1 MDSLKVSFASLFN
14 YGLSLAE
21 VSLILQCLVAVMTII
36 YLGYKIKNI
45 REIQML
51 KKVVLAKI
59 IDKAKDHIVEEYQ
72 DEFIS
77 YIQSDELK
85 EELATKIN
93 KKLNLPFLNESQEQ
107 ELLEK
112 MIDWLTDVLEDL
124 AKK

>member
-1 MDSLKVSFASLFN
+1 
-14 YGLSLAE
+14 
-21 VSLILQCLVAVMTII
+21 
-36 YLGYKIKNI
+36 
-45 REIQML
+45 ML

-72 DEFIS
+72 DEFIG
-77 YIQSDELK
+77 YVQSDELK

-93 KKLNLPFLNESQEQ
+93 KKMNLPFLNEEQEQ

-112 MIDWLTDVLEDL
+112 LIDWVTDILEDI

>member
-1 MDSLKVSFASLFN
+1 
-14 YGLSLAE
+14 
-21 VSLILQCLVAVMTII
+21 
-36 YLGYKIKNI
+36 
-45 REIQML
+45 ML
-51 KKVVLAKI
+51 KKVVLAKF

>member
-1 MDSLKVSFASLFN
+1 
-14 YGLSLAE
+14 
-21 VSLILQCLVAVMTII
+21 
-36 YLGYKIKNI
+36 
-45 REIQML
+45 ML

-93 KKLNLPFLNESQEQ
+93 KKLNSPNIIVIILAIIA
-107 ELLEK
+107 LLVASK
-112 MIDWLTDVLEDL
+112 GFGILYLL
-124 AKK
+124 K

>member
-1 MDSLKVSFASLFN
+1 
-14 YGLSLAE
+14 
-21 VSLILQCLVAVMTII
+21 
-36 YLGYKIKNI
+36 
-45 REIQML
+45 ML

-72 DEFIS
+72 DELIG
-77 YIQSDELK
+77 YVQSDELK

-93 KKLNLPFLNESQEQ
+93 KKLNLPFLNERQEQ

-112 MIDWLTDVLEDL
+112 LIDWVTDILEDL

>member
-1 MDSLKVSFASLFN
+1 
-14 YGLSLAE
+14 
-21 VSLILQCLVAVMTII
+21 
-36 YLGYKIKNI
+36 
-45 REIQML
+45 ML

-72 DEFIS
+72 DEFIG
-77 YIQSDELK
+77 YVQSDELK

-93 KKLNLPFLNESQEQ
+93 KKLNLPFLNEEQEQ

-112 MIDWLTDVLEDL
+112 LIDWVTDILEDL

>member
-1 MDSLKVSFASLFN
+1 
-14 YGLSLAE
+14 
-21 VSLILQCLVAVMTII
+21 
-36 YLGYKIKNI
+36 
-45 REIQML
+45 ML

-112 MIDWLTDVLEDL
+112 MSDWLTDVLEDL

>member
-1 MDSLKVSFASLFN
+1 
-14 YGLSLAE
+14 
-21 VSLILQCLVAVMTII
+21 
-36 YLGYKIKNI
+36 
-45 REIQML
+45 ML

-59 IDKAKDHIVEEYQ
+59 IDKAKDHIVKEYQ

>member
-1 MDSLKVSFASLFN
+1 
-14 YGLSLAE
+14 
-21 VSLILQCLVAVMTII
+21 
-36 YLGYKIKNI
+36 
-45 REIQML
+45 ML

-85 EELATKIN
+85 EQLATKIN
-93 KKLNLPFLNESQEQ
+93 KKINLPFLNEEQEQ

-112 MIDWLTDVLEDL
+112 LVDWITDVLEDI

>member
-1 MDSLKVSFASLFN
+1 
-14 YGLSLAE
+14 
-21 VSLILQCLVAVMTII
+21 
-36 YLGYKIKNI
+36 
-45 REIQML
+45 ML

-112 MIDWLTDVLEDL
+112 MIDWLTDILEDL

>member
-1 MDSLKVSFASLFN
+1 
-14 YGLSLAE
+14 
-21 VSLILQCLVAVMTII
+21 
-36 YLGYKIKNI
+36 
-45 REIQML
+45 ML

-72 DEFIS
+72 DEFIG
-77 YIQSDELK
+77 YVQSDELK

-93 KKLNLPFLNESQEQ
+93 KKLNLPFLNEKQEQ

-112 MIDWLTDVLEDL
+112 LIDWVTDILEDL

>member
-1 MDSLKVSFASLFN
+1 
-14 YGLSLAE
+14 
-21 VSLILQCLVAVMTII
+21 
-36 YLGYKIKNI
+36 
-45 REIQML
+45 ML

-72 DEFIS
+72 DEFIG

>member
-1 MDSLKVSFASLFN
+1 
-14 YGLSLAE
+14 
-21 VSLILQCLVAVMTII
+21 
-36 YLGYKIKNI
+36 
-45 REIQML
+45 ML

-85 EELATKIN
+85 EQLATKIN
-93 KKLNLPFLNESQEQ
+93 NRLNLPFLTEPQEQ

-112 MIDWLTDVLEDL
+112 MIDWLTDILEDL

>member
-1 MDSLKVSFASLFN
+1 
-14 YGLSLAE
+14 
-21 VSLILQCLVAVMTII
+21 
-36 YLGYKIKNI
+36 
-45 REIQML
+45 ML

-72 DEFIS
+72 DEFIG
-77 YIQSDELK
+77 YVQSDELK

-93 KKLNLPFLNESQEQ
+93 KKLNLPFLNEEQEQ

-112 MIDWLTDVLEDL
+112 LIDWTTDVLEDI

>member
-1 MDSLKVSFASLFN
+1 
-14 YGLSLAE
+14 
-21 VSLILQCLVAVMTII
+21 
-36 YLGYKIKNI
+36 
-45 REIQML
+45 ML

-107 ELLEK
+107 
-112 MIDWLTDVLEDL
+112 
-124 AKK
+124 

>member
-1 MDSLKVSFASLFN
+1 
-14 YGLSLAE
+14 
-21 VSLILQCLVAVMTII
+21 
-36 YLGYKIKNI
+36 
-45 REIQML
+45 ML

-112 MIDWLTDVLEDL
+112 MIDWLTDVL
-124 AKK
+124 

>member
-1 MDSLKVSFASLFN
+1 
-14 YGLSLAE
+14 
-21 VSLILQCLVAVMTII
+21 
-36 YLGYKIKNI
+36 
-45 REIQML
+45 ML

-72 DEFIS
+72 DEFIG
-77 YIQSDELK
+77 YVQSDELK

-93 KKLNLPFLNESQEQ
+93 KKLNLPFLNEEQEQ

-112 MIDWLTDVLEDL
+112 LIDWVTDILEDI

>member
-1 MDSLKVSFASLFN
+1 
-14 YGLSLAE
+14 
-21 VSLILQCLVAVMTII
+21 
-36 YLGYKIKNI
+36 
-45 REIQML
+45 ML

-72 DEFIS
+72 DEFIG
-77 YIQSDELK
+77 YVQSDELK

-93 KKLNLPFLNESQEQ
+93 KKLNLPFLNEKQEQ

-112 MIDWLTDVLEDL
+112 LIDWITDILEDL

>member
-1 MDSLKVSFASLFN
+1 
-14 YGLSLAE
+14 
-21 VSLILQCLVAVMTII
+21 
-36 YLGYKIKNI
+36 
-45 REIQML
+45 ML

>member
-1 MDSLKVSFASLFN
+1 
-14 YGLSLAE
+14 
-21 VSLILQCLVAVMTII
+21 
-36 YLGYKIKNI
+36 
-45 REIQML
+45 ML
-51 KKVVLAKI
+51 KKAVLANI
-59 IDKAKDHIVEEYQ
+59 IDKAKDHIVDEYQ

>member
-1 MDSLKVSFASLFN
+1 
-14 YGLSLAE
+14 
-21 VSLILQCLVAVMTII
+21 
-36 YLGYKIKNI
+36 
-45 REIQML
+45 ML

-72 DEFIS
+72 DEFIG
-77 YIQSDELK
+77 YVQSDELK

-93 KKLNLPFLNESQEQ
+93 KKLNLPFLNEEQEQ

-112 MIDWLTDVLEDL
+112 LIDWVTDLLEDL